1 MLQSSFSGL
10 LWYYLDK
17 LSSFIFILKQG
28 SNWCHL
34 CSLIIEGNVSS
45 VQKVTYWT
53 ARGSILGPLIFIIH
67 FNDLF
72 KEINI
77 QNNIIMYADE
87 TLLISSAESSLES
100 VLSCQLMLD
109 KIMAWCNKNKLT
121 VDIKKKMYAYQFA

>member
-1 MLQSSFSGL
+1 M
-10 LWYYLDK
+10 
-17 LSSFIFILKQG
+17 
-28 SNWCHL
+28 
-34 CSLIIEGNVSS
+34 
-45 VQKVTYWT
+45 TYWT
-53 ARGSILGPLIFIIH
+53 ARGLILGPLIFIIH

-109 KIMAWCNKNKLT
+109 KIMAWCYKNKLT
-121 VDIKKKMYAYQFA
+121 VNIKKKNVCLSIRMKINRMSN